1 MTTCS
6 PSLKSRKW
14 LVIGDEYA
22 CDGVYVSDAHF
33 MGTYRQCEEWVMFE
47 DGLGQYLNLR
57 IMHESELEDEE
68 DE

>member
-1 MTTCS
+1 MTCEIS
-6 PSLKSRKW
+6 PRSRKW
-14 LVIGDEYA
+14 IVIGDEYA
-22 CDGVYVSDAHF
+22 CDGVYISDVQF
-33 MGTYRQCEEWVMFE
+33 MGTLKQCEEWVMFE